1 MKALWI
7 KTIVITCTKAELK
20 TLVGTGLCTENYNGN
35 QEFFYAWGCEIQVLL
50 DEPTILKPE
59 NKKMFSFLNELKSQ
73 GFTNIEIYK

>member
-1 MKALWI
+1 MEALGI

-35 QEFFYAWGCEIQVLL
+35 QEFYAWGCEIQVLL
-50 DEPTILKPE
+50 DEPTIQKPE
-59 NKKMFSFLNELKSQ
+59 NKNMLLFLNNLQSQ